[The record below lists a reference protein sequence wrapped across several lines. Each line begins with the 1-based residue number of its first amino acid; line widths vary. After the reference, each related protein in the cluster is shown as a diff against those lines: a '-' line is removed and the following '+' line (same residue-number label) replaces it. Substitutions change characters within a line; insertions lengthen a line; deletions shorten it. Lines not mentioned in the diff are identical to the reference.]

1 MTNGFYYEF
10 GKYRLNPTDKSLWR
24 DNQVVALTPK
34 QIEILL
40 LLLENAGNTVSREEF
55 FNLIWGGTF
64 VEEANLTQNVFQLRK
79 TLSENHGR
87 AEFIE
92 TVPKRGYRF
101 AAPCRKSENKGNPTI
116 EKRLATVEKT
126 RLFNFRNLVLAC
138 LFICLLTLGY
148 FFFFR
153 SKSNSTASNPPN
165 STIAILPFK
174 EIGNQ
179 SDKQL
184 EIGLADALITK
195 LSGLKNIAVRPT
207 SAVMQT
213 KQTEP
218 IQIGRELNV
227 EIILSGTIQ
236 RENEQLRVT
245 VQLVRVADGNT
256 LWAETFD
263 GSSKNIF
270 DIQDEI
276 SEKILQTLQKQINPE
291 ENRQITKRHT
301 NNPAAFEAYSR
312 GRYFWTTGSNTDLD
326 KSIQYFQKAIE
337 LDPRYALAY
346 SGLADAQLFYTN
358 GVAGT
363 KVATEYFRLAK
374 MNALKALEIDSSLAE
389 PHTTLAAIIF
399 EENDDWAEAEK
410 EFLKAIE
417 INPNYA
423 VGRVGYSLHLLG
435 QGDFEKA
442 KSEMKK
448 ALEIDPVSPSMVN
461 ALGQIYYFEKSYD
474 LAIEQFQKAIELDP
488 DFARAKVYLSLSLME
503 VNRKEEALIMLEKVY
518 GGYRFHSGAKT
529 ALGWLY
535 ANLGNRNKA
544 QEILQ
549 ELEKTQNPHIFDK
562 YAIAI
567 INAELGNTDKAFV
580 ILEEISKF
588 KNLSLLLRLKFDP
601 KINQLRQDKR
611 FEKLL
616 NSG

>member
-588 KNLSLLLRLKFDP
+588 RNLSLLLRLKFDP

-616 NSG
+616 HSG